1 MGYGGIVASTVAMLT
16 ALVVLPTVL
25 RLLGPRIDALSLPRW
40 RDPSRLAE
48 PGRHWRALG
57 RLTTRQPIPVA
68 TGVIALLLVVAA
80 PIARISWTTVD
91 ASSLPTS
98 AQAFKADRV
107 INRSSEFVRNG
118 GTPFYLAFET
128 RDTRNAASAARALAD
143 AARNLDGVRAVAP
156 PRRLGANTWQLNL
169 VSADMPYSARTQ
181 RLVRDLTALGGPN
194 RLYVGGDA
202 AAFRDER
209 SAIASHLPIAIAI
222 LAAATLVIIFLL
234 TGSLAAP
241 LLALA
246 MTALTL
252 AATFGVLILI
262 FQDGRLESLLGYT
275 SQGALDLTIPLVLAA
290 LVFAI
295 STDYGVFLL
304 SRIREARLRGQNDR
318 EAISSSVA
326 IVGRI
331 VTAAAI
337 LFAVSIGAFG
347 TSNIIILKILG
358 IGTAVAVLA
367 DALLVRLLPS
377 SQPACD
383 CSDHEHGGCPPD
395 SGDSTDASPTTT
407 TTATRN
413 SALRRFPNSDS
424 KPAVITLVLSLA
436 DAIRYRFAVSPLS
449 EAVQLSRAMALPHF
463 ASAQRHYGFSAMTK
477 IVLSGSVAS
486 APKTYQRRASRQ

>member
-1 MGYGGIVASTVAMLT
+1 M
-16 ALVVLPTVL
+16 
-25 RLLGPRIDALSLPRW
+25 
-40 RDPSRLAE
+40 
-48 PGRHWRALG
+48 
-57 RLTTRQPIPVA
+57 
-68 TGVIALLLVVAA
+68 
-80 PIARISWTTVD
+80 
-91 ASSLPTS
+91 
-98 AQAFKADRV
+98 

-128 RDTRNAASAARALAD
+128 RARNAASAARALAD

-156 PRRLGANTWQLNL
+156 PRRLGANTWQIDL
-169 VSADMPYSARTQ
+169 VSTDTPYSATTQ

-222 LAAATLVIIFLL
+222 LAAATLVILFLL

-304 SRIREARLRGQNDR
+304 SRIREARLARSERPGGDQQQRRHRRPHRHRRGNPLRGLDR
-318 EAISSSVA
+318 
-326 IVGRI
+326 R
-331 VTAAAI
+331 
-337 LFAVSIGAFG
+337 
-347 TSNIIILKILG
+347 
-358 IGTAVAVLA
+358 
-367 DALLVRLLPS
+367 VRHLEHRHPQDPRHRHRSRRARRRRARSLPPS
-377 SQPACD
+377 SRQPTIAR
-383 CSDHEHGGCPPD
+383 STGMVAAGRAQAAPPTRHPRRRQRP
-395 SGDSTDASPTTT
+395 ST
-407 TTATRN
+407 R
-413 SALRRFPNSDS
+413 L
-424 KPAVITLVLSLA
+424 
-436 DAIRYRFAVSPLS
+436 
-449 EAVQLSRAMALPHF
+449 
-463 ASAQRHYGFSAMTK
+463 
-477 IVLSGSVAS
+477 
-486 APKTYQRRASRQ
+486 